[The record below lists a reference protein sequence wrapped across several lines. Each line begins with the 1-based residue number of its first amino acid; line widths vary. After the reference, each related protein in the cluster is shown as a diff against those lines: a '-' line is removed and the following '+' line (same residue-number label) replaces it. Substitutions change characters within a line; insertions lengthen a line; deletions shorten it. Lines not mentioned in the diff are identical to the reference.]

1 MANDFSEKRVVHLLV
16 ASGPDAGRMFFL
28 KMGKEAMIGRAPTA
42 DLRLTD
48 AGVSSRHC
56 VVRSAGDMIFVED
69 LGSRNGI
76 RINGE
81 AAAVRVLD
89 SDGKIELGTSV
100 IELKWA
106 VTEAEVPLAS
116 VVSPAAP
123 TLLENTG
130 TTQRLQT
137 SAFPRV
143 SGPNS
148 THLDDDQMQEFRAAK
163 GMLGQTIAGYLL
175 LEPIGI
181 GATGPVFRAKRVKD
195 RAEVALKLIRKTDAK
210 TPELLDT
217 FLKDT
222 RTELQIPGA
231 ANIIE
236 VGKSE
241 KYAHIAMELF
251 RGRELQAIVA
261 DNMKYTPAEIVKL
274 AGPLCATLAAAHA
287 KGVLH
292 RDIRPSN
299 ILVQADGAPILLE
312 LGLARKRNTEGKP
325 IFTIRDDPMSRVR
338 YLSPEI
344 TRTGQLDG
352 RADMFSLA
360 ATFYFAITGA
370 PPFQAKTPLELIRKI
385 RWEDVAPLTGEHV
398 PEAFS
403 KAMGRALIK
412 EPDQRYASVLDFAK
426 ALKDALK

>member
-1 MANDFSEKRVVHLLV
+1 MSNDFSEKRVIHLQV
-16 ASGPDAGRMFFL
+16 ISGPDEGRMFFL
-28 KMGKEAMIGRAPTA
+28 KMGKEALIGRAPTA

-100 IELKWA
+100 VELKFA
-106 VTEAEVPLAS
+106 VTEAEVPLAA

-123 TLLENTG
+123 TLLENTRS
-130 TTQRLQT
+130 TQRLAT
-137 SAFPRV
+137 SAVPRV
-143 SGPNS
+143 SGPGS
-148 THLDDDQMQEFRAAK
+148 TMLDEGQMQEFRAAK
-163 GMLGQTIAGYLL
+163 GMLGQTIAGFLL

-195 RAEVALKLIRKTDAK
+195 RTEVALKLIRRADAR
-210 TPELLDT
+210 TPELLEN
-217 FLKDT
+217 FIKDT
-222 RTELQIPGA
+222 RTNLQIPGA
-231 ANIIE
+231 ANIFEIYT
-236 VGKSE
+236 VD
-241 KYAHIAMELF
+241 KYAYIAMELF

-261 DNMKYTPAEIVKL
+261 DNMKSTPAEIVKM
-274 AGPLCATLAAAHA
+274 AEPLCAALAAAHA
-287 KGVLH
+287 KGILH

-299 ILVQADGAPILLE
+299 ILIQADSTPILLE
-312 LGLARKRNTEGKP
+312 LGFARKRNTEGKS

-344 TRTGQLDG
+344 TRTGTLDG

-360 ATFYFAITGA
+360 ATFYFAITGS

-385 RWEDVAPLTGEHV
+385 RWEDVAPLQGENV
-398 PEAFS
+398 SESFS
-403 KAMGRALIK
+403 KAIGRALIK
-412 EPDQRYASVLDFAK
+412 EPDQRYATIQDFAK
-426 ALKDALK
+426 ALKNAVT